1 MTVSVRPA
9 GPSDHE
15 AAIDVWAV
23 SDTARRGSP
32 SPPEVPQ
39 MLRERFA
46 KDDVWV
52 LVAEDDGGA
61 MVGLAQGGPA
71 REDGG
76 TGPAIPGRCHLSMVF
91 VLPERWGEGIGSLLV
106 DEAVGTARALGYDT
120 VQLYTHEDNRRAQR
134 LYTGKG
140 FVRDGDVRADA
151 WGEPVGRWARRLG
164 GPAI

>member
-1 MTVSVRPA
+1 MTVSVRRA
-9 GPSDHE
+9 GPPDHE
-15 AAIDVWAV
+15 AAIAVWAA

-52 LVAEDDGGA
+52 LVAEDGDRV
-61 MVGLAQGGPA
+61 VGVAQAGPA

-76 TGPAIPGRCHLSMVF
+76 TGPTIPGRCHLSMVF
-91 VLPERWGEGIGSLLV
+91 VLPQHWGEGIGSRLV
-106 DEAVGTARALGYDT
+106 DAAVETAQGLGYDT
-120 VQLYTHEDNRRAQR
+120 VQLYTHEDNLRAQR
-134 LYTGKG
+134 LYAGKG
-140 FVRDGDVRADA
+140 FERDGDVRADA

-164 GPAI
+164 GLPI